1 MIFHFFKS
9 GFLCRALCVILAFL
23 TLSFTLSP
31 ALVQPVEAVAVA
43 DDITLALTLLFT
55 SWAGITFASN
65 AGAQTAVSNLL
76 SSKPAV
82 ASSVAGLITKGL
94 VTEGSKLLLTG
105 DVRTAFRDALT
116 DIQDFFQVK
125 SDAVAA
131 AGGGSL
137 VGSVCVGSVYPCPYY
152 TNFSNNPSFPMES
165 LDPFLILSSSYPV
178 QFRLVSTYSGGAVKR
193 SQVFS
198 SDSSTFSPSGM
209 TIKFGFVSY
218 YLSGAR
224 ENRVVCVIYTSSGSY
239 SQIGISRLPSGFE
252 SISVEIV
259 SGENGV
265 SFKQSK
271 YINGTEA
278 EELTWPET
286 TITNPT
292 DPSSPTEDGS
302 ENKIPVW
309 PLGPQTSVITNAKT
323 TNQADNDPGLDPEKM
338 IEELRKLLQQQQP
351 NPDPDP
357 EPDPDP
363 DPDPSDPDT
372 PGGGDGTPP
381 DFNGMMLPGLKDF
394 FPFCIPFDLYDM
406 MQALCAE
413 PEAPKFTFATSF
425 LGQVYTVD
433 IDLSAWNNVAAT
445 IRYMVVA
452 IYVVALAVATRKF
465 IKW

>member
-1 MIFHFFKS
+1 MISHFFKS
-9 GFLCRALCVILAFL
+9 SSVCRVLCVILAAL
-23 TLSFTLSP
+23 TLAFTLSP
-31 ALVQPVEAVAVA
+31 ALVQPAEAVAVA
-43 DDITLALTLLFT
+43 DDLTLALTLLFT

-105 DVRTAFRDALT
+105 DVCTAFRGMLT

-125 SDAVAA
+125 SEAVSS
-131 AGGGSL
+131 AGGGMLADNIVLGVFYDVPLDGSEVYYP
-137 VGSVCVGSVYPCPYY
+137 VGLFLDYDVRLLDTTSGKITSTYHNYY
-152 TNFSNNPSFPMES
+152 NFSSEEADLLVAPVYKTDGGSQTSF
-165 LDPFLILSSSYPV
+165 FCRYYRSSIANARVFAKDDTRYRYNKSY
-178 QFRLVSTYSGGAVKR
+178 QIRFNS
-193 SQVFS
+193 FS
-198 SDSSTFSPSGM
+198 NS
-209 TIKFGFVSY
+209 
-218 YLSGAR
+218 
-224 ENRVVCVIYTSSGSY
+224 
-239 SQIGISRLPSGFE
+239 
-252 SISVEIV
+252 
-259 SGENGV
+259 V
-265 SFKQSK
+265 SFNQSK
-271 YINGTEA
+271 YITGTEA
-278 EELTWPET
+278 EELSWPET

-323 TNQADNDPGLDPEKM
+323 TDRADNDPGLDPEKM

-394 FPFCIPFDLYDM
+394 FPFCIPFDLYNM

-413 PEAPKFTFATSF
+413 PEAPKFQFATSF

-433 IDLSAWNNVAAT
+433 IDLSAWDNVAAT

-452 IYVVALAVATRKF
+452 IYIVALAVATRKF

>member
-1 MIFHFFKS
+1 MISHFFKS

-23 TLSFTLSP
+23 TLAFTLSP
-31 ALVQPVEAVAVA
+31 ALVQPVEAVTVA

-116 DIQDFFQVK
+116 DIKDFFATPAD
-125 SDAVAA
+125 SFD
-131 AGGGSL
+131 GSL
-137 VGSVCVGSVYPCPYY
+137 YGSSPLGVPIYAPVVPYTTPISSCGYVCVFPSSKDVTINEVLNGHISSSYSSYSSLSASAWGYAKMLSSDGTISENMRLYFITSDGSVSYAG
-152 TNFSNNPSFPMES
+152 TNFSSTRCDYF
-165 LDPFLILSSSYPV
+165 ILSSSSKDV
-178 QFRLVSTYSGGAVKR
+178 TH
-193 SQVFS
+193 
-198 SDSSTFSPSGM
+198 
-209 TIKFGFVSY
+209 
-218 YLSGAR
+218 
-224 ENRVVCVIYTSSGSY
+224 
-239 SQIGISRLPSGFE
+239 
-252 SISVEIV
+252 
-259 SGENGV
+259 
-265 SFKQSK
+265 FKQSK
-271 YINGTEA
+271 EIDGTQV
-278 EELTWPET
+278 EEITWGIQFVPDPSDPT
-286 TITNPT
+286 QPT
-292 DPSSPTEDGS
+292 DDGS
-302 ENKIPVW
+302 GNPQIPVW
-309 PLGPQTSVITNAKT
+309 PLGPQKDVISNAST
-323 TNQADNDPGLDPEKM
+323 DLADQDPGLSPEEM
-338 IEELRKLLQQQQP
+338 IEELKKLLQEQGSGGGSGSDSGTT
-351 NPDPDP
+351 DPT
-357 EPDPDP
+357 
-363 DPDPSDPDT
+363 DPSTPDF
-372 PGGGDGTPP
+372 GGSTGEAP

-433 IDLSAWNNVAAT
+433 IDLSAWNNVAVT

-452 IYVVALAVATRKF
+452 IYIVALAVATRKF

>member
-1 MIFHFFKS
+1 MISHFFKS
-9 GFLCRALCVILAFL
+9 SSVCRVLCVILAAL
-23 TLSFTLSP
+23 TLAFTLSP
-31 ALVQPVEAVAVA
+31 ALVQPAEAVAVA
-43 DDITLALTLLFT
+43 DDLTLALTLLFT

-131 AGGGSL
+131 AGGGQIS
-137 VGSVCVGSVYPCPYY
+137 GSALLNVPY
-152 TNFSNNPSFPMES
+152 S
-165 LDPFLILSSSYPV
+165 LSSDTPT
-178 QFRLVSTYSGGAVKR
+178 LVFPGNGTITV
-193 SQVFS
+193 
-198 SDSSTFSPSGM
+198 SDGTSSTSFYG
-209 TIKFGFVSY
+209 V
-218 YLSGAR
+218 
-224 ENRVVCVIYTSSGSY
+224 ENPNVDNGRWDFYSSGSKKSLWPSVNGKDFTFTLSLY
-239 SQIGISRLPSGFE
+239 SSDPTKLRVDQYNISTYWQSNGEECHTWFTVSCGFVPT
-252 SISVEIV
+252 SVTLTAAPDTI
-259 SGENGV
+259 

-271 YINGTEA
+271 EIDGTQVTEIK
-278 EELTWPET
+278 EVNWGISFVP
-286 TITNPT
+286 
-292 DPSSPTEDGS
+292 DPSDPTEDPNS
-302 ENKIPVW
+302 KVYSAYSIAELLRLLKLNN
-309 PLGPQTSVITNAKT
+309 S
-323 TNQADNDPGLDPEKM
+323 DDPGLDPEKM
-338 IEELRKLLQQQQP
+338 IEELRKLLQVQQP
-351 NPDPDP
+351 DPDPDP
-357 EPDPDP
+357 EPTA
-363 DPDPSDPDT
+363 PDT
-372 PGGGDGTPP
+372 PSGVDGTAP

>member
-1 MIFHFFKS
+1 MISHFFKS

-23 TLSFTLSP
+23 TLAFTLSP

-116 DIQDFFQVK
+116 DIKDFFATPAD
-125 SDAVAA
+125 SFD
-131 AGGGSL
+131 GSL
-137 VGSVCVGSVYPCPYY
+137 YGSSPLGVPIYAPVVPYTTPISSCGYVCVFPSSRDVTINEVLNGHISSSYSSYSSLSASAWGYAKMLSSDGTISENMRLYFITSDGSVSYAG
-152 TNFSNNPSFPMES
+152 TNFSSTRCDYF
-165 LDPFLILSSSYPV
+165 ILSSSSKDV
-178 QFRLVSTYSGGAVKR
+178 TH
-193 SQVFS
+193 
-198 SDSSTFSPSGM
+198 
-209 TIKFGFVSY
+209 
-218 YLSGAR
+218 
-224 ENRVVCVIYTSSGSY
+224 
-239 SQIGISRLPSGFE
+239 
-252 SISVEIV
+252 
-259 SGENGV
+259 
-265 SFKQSK
+265 FKQSK

-302 ENKIPVW
+302 ENKISVW

-323 TNQADNDPGLDPEKM
+323 TDQADNDPGLDPEKM
-338 IEELRKLLQQQQP
+338 IEELRKLLQQQQT

-357 EPDPDP
+357 EPDP

-372 PGGGDGTPP
+372 PGGGGGTAP

-394 FPFCIPFDLYDM
+394 FPFCIPFDLYNM
-406 MQALCAE
+406 MQVLCAE
-413 PEAPKFTFATSF
+413 PEAPKFQFATSF

-452 IYVVALAVATRKF
+452 IYIVALAVATRKF

>member
-1 MIFHFFKS
+1 MISHFFKS
-9 GFLCRALCVILAFL
+9 SSVCRVLCVILAAL
-23 TLSFTLSP
+23 TLAFTLSP
-31 ALVQPVEAVAVA
+31 ALVQPAEAVAVA
-43 DDITLALTLLFT
+43 DDLTLALTLLFT

-131 AGGGSL
+131 AGGGQIS
-137 VGSVCVGSVYPCPYY
+137 GSALLNVPY
-152 TNFSNNPSFPMES
+152 S
-165 LDPFLILSSSYPV
+165 LSSDTPT
-178 QFRLVSTYSGGAVKR
+178 LVFPGNGTITV
-193 SQVFS
+193 
-198 SDSSTFSPSGM
+198 SDGTSSTSFYG
-209 TIKFGFVSY
+209 V
-218 YLSGAR
+218 
-224 ENRVVCVIYTSSGSY
+224 ENPNVDNGRWDFYSSGSKKSLWPSVNGKDFTFTLSLY
-239 SQIGISRLPSGFE
+239 SSDPTKLRVDQYNISTYWQSNGEECHTWFTVSCGFVPT
-252 SISVEIV
+252 SVTLTAAPDTI
-259 SGENGV
+259 

-271 YINGTEA
+271 EIDGTQVTEIK
-278 EELTWPET
+278 EVNWG
-286 TITNPT
+286 ITFVP
-292 DPSSPTEDGS
+292 DPSDPTEDPNS
-302 ENKIPVW
+302 KVYSAYSIAELLRLLKLNN
-309 PLGPQTSVITNAKT
+309 S
-323 TNQADNDPGLDPEKM
+323 DDPGLDPEKM
-338 IEELRKLLQQQQP
+338 IEELRKLLQVQQP
-351 NPDPDP
+351 DPDPDP
-357 EPDPDP
+357 EPTA
-363 DPDPSDPDT
+363 PDT
-372 PGGGDGTPP
+372 PSGVDGTAP

>member
-1 MIFHFFKS
+1 MISHFFKS

-23 TLSFTLSP
+23 TLVFTLSP
-31 ALVQPVEAVAVA
+31 ALVQPAEAVAVA
-43 DDITLALTLLFT
+43 DDITLALGLLFT

-65 AGAQTAVSNLL
+65 AGAQTAVSNLI

-82 ASSVAGLITKGL
+82 ASSLAGLITKNL

-105 DVRTAFRDALT
+105 DVKTAFRSVLSE
-116 DIQDFFQVK
+116 IKDFFHV
-125 SDAVAA
+125 SDDYT
-131 AGGGSL
+131 GSL
-137 VGSVCVGSVYPCPYY
+137 SGPIAVGNSVPVYQCAKYSDTPSSSVLRSQYFIYRLPVGSEWCLIADGVSLTAKVASDNYLRFYKPDSSYSFCAFDASQFAVFYAIDEDRTYFPYY
-152 TNFSNNPSFPMES
+152 NRSASRVYASSVPGAAS
-165 LDPFLILSSSYPV
+165 L
-178 QFRLVSTYSGGAVKR
+178 
-193 SQVFS
+193 
-198 SDSSTFSPSGM
+198 SP
-209 TIKFGFVSY
+209 
-218 YLSGAR
+218 
-224 ENRVVCVIYTSSGSY
+224 
-239 SQIGISRLPSGFE
+239 
-252 SISVEIV
+252 V
-259 SGENGV
+259 SGDV
-265 SFKQSK
+265 SFTQSK

-323 TNQADNDPGLDPEKM
+323 TDQADNDPGLDPEKM
-338 IEELRKLLQQQQP
+338 IEELRKLLQQQP

-433 IDLSAWNNVAAT
+433 IDLSAWDNVAAT

-452 IYVVALAVATRKF
+452 IYIVALAVATRKF

>member
-1 MIFHFFKS
+1 MISHFFKS

-23 TLSFTLSP
+23 TLAFTLSP

-94 VTEGSKLLLTG
+94 VTESSKLLLTG
-105 DVRTAFRDALT
+105 NVRTAFRDALT
-116 DIQDFFQVK
+116 DIKDFFATPAD
-125 SDAVAA
+125 SFD
-131 AGGGSL
+131 GSL
-137 VGSVCVGSVYPCPYY
+137 YGSSPLGVPIYAPVVPYTTPISSCGYVCVFPSSRDVTINEVLNGHISSSYSSYSSLSASAWGYAKMLSSDGTISENMCLYFITSDGSVSYAG
-152 TNFSNNPSFPMES
+152 TNFSSTRCDYF
-165 LDPFLILSSSYPV
+165 ILSSSSKDV
-178 QFRLVSTYSGGAVKR
+178 TH
-193 SQVFS
+193 
-198 SDSSTFSPSGM
+198 
-209 TIKFGFVSY
+209 
-218 YLSGAR
+218 
-224 ENRVVCVIYTSSGSY
+224 
-239 SQIGISRLPSGFE
+239 
-252 SISVEIV
+252 
-259 SGENGV
+259 
-265 SFKQSK
+265 FKQSK

-286 TITNPT
+286 TITNPI

-323 TNQADNDPGLDPEKM
+323 TDQADNDPGLDPEKM
-338 IEELRKLLQQQQP
+338 IEELRKLLQQPDP
-351 NPDPDP
+351 NPDP

-372 PGGGDGTPP
+372 PSGGDGTAP

-452 IYVVALAVATRKF
+452 IYIVALAVATRKF

>member
-1 MIFHFFKS
+1 MISHFFKS
-9 GFLCRALCVILAFL
+9 SSVCRVLCVILAAL
-23 TLSFTLSP
+23 TLAFTLSP
-31 ALVQPVEAVAVA
+31 ALVQPAEAVAVA
-43 DDITLALTLLFT
+43 DDLTLALTLLFT

-131 AGGGSL
+131 AGGGQIS
-137 VGSVCVGSVYPCPYY
+137 GSALLNVPY
-152 TNFSNNPSFPMES
+152 S
-165 LDPFLILSSSYPV
+165 LSSDTPT
-178 QFRLVSTYSGGAVKR
+178 LVFPGNGTITV
-193 SQVFS
+193 
-198 SDSSTFSPSGM
+198 SDGTSSTSFYG
-209 TIKFGFVSY
+209 V
-218 YLSGAR
+218 
-224 ENRVVCVIYTSSGSY
+224 ENPNVDNGRWDFYSSGSKKSLWPSVNGKDFTFTLSLY
-239 SQIGISRLPSGFE
+239 SSDPTKLRVDQYNISTYWQSAGEERHTWFTVSCGFVPT
-252 SISVEIV
+252 SVTLTAAPDTI
-259 SGENGV
+259 

-271 YINGTEA
+271 EIDGTQVTEIK
-278 EELTWPET
+278 EVNWG
-286 TITNPT
+286 ITFVP
-292 DPSSPTEDGS
+292 DPSDPTEDPNS
-302 ENKIPVW
+302 KVYSAYSIAELLRLLKLNN
-309 PLGPQTSVITNAKT
+309 S
-323 TNQADNDPGLDPEKM
+323 DDPGLDPEKM

-394 FPFCIPFDLYDM
+394 FPFCIPFDLYNM

-413 PEAPKFTFATSF
+413 PEAPKFQFATSF

-433 IDLSAWNNVAAT
+433 IDLSAWDNVAAT

-452 IYVVALAVATRKF
+452 IYIVALAVATRKF

>member
-1 MIFHFFKS
+1 MISHFFKS

-23 TLSFTLSP
+23 TLAFTLSP

-82 ASSVAGLITKGL
+82 ASSVAGLIAKGL

-105 DVRTAFRDALT
+105 DVQTAFRDALT

-131 AGGGSL
+131 AGGG
-137 VGSVCVGSVYPCPYY
+137 VIADSVLLDVP
-152 TNFSNNPSFPMES
+152 FSIPASASSFNPVFFPASFFDDANNKISISSDGHHFS
-165 LDPFLILSSSYPV
+165 IYRRSDGYLSSE
-178 QFRLVSTYSGGAVKR
+178 
-193 SQVFS
+193 
-198 SDSSTFSPSGM
+198 
-209 TIKFGFVSY
+209 KFGFPCWYSGKKLFSLSFYVKSY
-218 YLSGAR
+218 DSGYPVLCIEA
-224 ENRVVCVIYTSSGSY
+224 VY
-239 SQIGISRLPSGFE
+239 
-252 SISVEIV
+252 
-259 SGENGV
+259 GENLASTTTSVSDVCYYCDDFIFTPVGSGV

-302 ENKIPVW
+302 ENKVPVW

-323 TNQADNDPGLDPEKM
+323 TDQADNDPGLDPEKM
-338 IEELRKLLQQQQP
+338 IEELRKLLQEQQT

-363 DPDPSDPDT
+363 DPTDPDT
-372 PGGGDGTPP
+372 PSGGDGTAP

-452 IYVVALAVATRKF
+452 IYIVALAVATRKF

>member
-1 MIFHFFKS
+1 MISHFFKS
-9 GFLCRALCVILAFL
+9 SFLCRVLCVILAAL
-23 TLSFTLSP
+23 TLAFTLSP
-31 ALVQPVEAVAVA
+31 ALVQPAEALAVA
-43 DDITLALTLLFT
+43 DDLTLALTLLFT

-65 AGAQTAVSNLL
+65 VGAQTAVSNLL

-105 DVRTAFRDALT
+105 DVRTAFRNTLT

-125 SDAVAA
+125 SESVAA
-131 AGGGSL
+131 AGGGQIS
-137 VGSVCVGSVYPCPYY
+137 GSVSLNVPYSIGADVPGSFFPGTGTVTLSDGTNTRSFYGVQGASNYFFYLQGVSQAVTSIATCRDVSFNFYVSPDYSNGFYVIFKYY
-152 TNFSNNPSFPMES
+152 S
-165 LDPFLILSSSYPV
+165 LYSSSWHTYKYPIS
-178 QFRLVSTYSGGAVKR
+178 LS
-193 SQVFS
+193 
-198 SDSSTFSPSGM
+198 FSP
-209 TIKFGFVSY
+209 
-218 YLSGAR
+218 
-224 ENRVVCVIYTSSGSY
+224 TSAT
-239 SQIGISRLPSGFE
+239 LTAAPDT
-252 SISVEIV
+252 
-259 SGENGV
+259 V

-323 TNQADNDPGLDPEKM
+323 TDQADNDPGLDPEKM

-351 NPDPDP
+351 NPNPDP

-372 PGGGDGTPP
+372 PGGGDGTAP

-394 FPFCIPFDLYDM
+394 FPFCIPFDLYNM

-413 PEAPKFTFATSF
+413 PEAPKFQFATSF

-433 IDLSAWNNVAAT
+433 IDLSAWDNVAAT

-452 IYVVALAVATRKF
+452 IYIVALAVATRKF

>member
-1 MIFHFFKS
+1 MISHFFKS

-23 TLSFTLSP
+23 TLAFTLSP

-105 DVRTAFRDALT
+105 DVKTAFRSVLPE
-116 DIQDFFQVK
+116 IKDFFVVTE
-125 SDAVAA
+125 DNT
-131 AGGGSL
+131 GSL
-137 VGSVCVGSVYPCPYY
+137 PVASDFSALSSGFTYGVWSFNVVNSTAPVYFRLFEWGVTDGHWNSDDDWHLLYPIFFSSGSFTVDVYKSGQQLADNYRRL
-152 TNFSNNPSFPMES
+152 SNG
-165 LDPFLILSSSYPV
+165 LRRFLLSSSCTSYKDCGGIKIP
-178 QFRLVSTYSGGAVKR
+178 YSA
-193 SQVFS
+193 SPESFIDDYLS
-198 SDSSTFSPSGM
+198 SLTFSDL
-209 TIKFGFVSY
+209 T
-218 YLSGAR
+218 
-224 ENRVVCVIYTSSGSY
+224 
-239 SQIGISRLPSGFE
+239 
-252 SISVEIV
+252 
-259 SGENGV
+259 
-265 SFKQSK
+265 FKQSK

-302 ENKIPVW
+302 EIKIPVW

-323 TNQADNDPGLDPEKM
+323 TDQADNDPGLDPEKM

-351 NPDPDP
+351 NPDP

-413 PEAPKFTFATSF
+413 PEAPKFQFATSF

-433 IDLSAWNNVAAT
+433 IDLSAWDNVAAT

-452 IYVVALAVATRKF
+452 IYIVALAVATRKF

>member
-265 SFKQSK
+265 SFKQSQEVD
-271 YINGTEA
+271 GTQVTEID
-278 EELTWPET
+278 WG
-286 TITNPT
+286 ITFVP
-292 DPSSPTEDGS
+292 DPSDPTEDPNS
-302 ENKIPVW
+302 KVYSAYSIAELLRLLKLNN
-309 PLGPQTSVITNAKT
+309 S
-323 TNQADNDPGLDPEKM
+323 DDPGLDPEKM